1 MWHDTAIP
9 FKDVLHEFELWM
21 KKHHLWVK
29 EQGGLLNRAAF
40 VTWLVVIM
48 NNCMSSLAS
57 CYGFVFLSLSL
68 LVESARI
75 FALYYLD
82 LTPPA
87 GIPSASLVNKCF
99 IISFVQIIHVGH
111 TQFLYLLLLC

>member
-1 MWHDTAIP
+1 M
-9 FKDVLHEFELWM
+9 
-21 KKHHLWVK
+21 K

-57 CYGFVFLSLSL
+57 CHGFVFLLLSFSL

-87 GIPSASLVNKCF
+87 GVPSASLVNKCF
-99 IISFVQIIHVGH
+99 IISCVQIIHVVH
-111 TQFLYLLLLC
+111 TQFFYLLLLC